1 MGSHTKPF
9 NDKTGGAIDR
19 KREREKRQMLQALYK
34 NAPELSVRL
43 VQRLLDKHIIE
54 TTSNEAISKL
64 FAELFEK
71 MAEMDEFDMQYK
83 IAPLRQLVIDANF
96 LSLYVTQ
103 YIIEDLVEHEKI
115 QDVFGD
121 DLEVYRVVDSVLGA
135 IRPPE

>member
-9 NDKTGGAIDR
+9 NDKAGGAIDR

-54 TTSNEAISKL
+54 TTSNETISKL

>member
-9 NDKTGGAIDR
+9 NDKAGGAIDR

-54 TTSNEAISKL
+54 TTSNETISKL

-103 YIIEDLVEHEKI
+103 YVIEDLVEHEKI